1 MLKLILSFLRVKGVK
16 NMPNIKSAVKKV
28 RIIHKRTLRN
38 VSLRSALRTAI
49 RKLERSLAENDR
61 QVTEQNLRNALRAI
75 DKAVTKGILH
85 KNTAAR
91 KKSRLT
97 KKYNQQIKQAI

>member
-1 MLKLILSFLRVKGVK
+1 
-16 NMPNIKSAVKKV
+16 MPNIKSAVKRV

-38 VSLRSALRTAI
+38 ASLRSALRTAI